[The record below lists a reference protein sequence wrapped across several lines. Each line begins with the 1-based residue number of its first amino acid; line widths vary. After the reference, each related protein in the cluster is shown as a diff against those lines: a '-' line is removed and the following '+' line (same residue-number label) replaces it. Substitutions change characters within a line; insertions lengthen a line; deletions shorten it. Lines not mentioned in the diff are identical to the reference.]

1 LRFDDSLDTVLG
13 ADMATSFGAQSAW
26 RQLTDL
32 IGRRRAAPDAKAIE
46 QLRTIRARV
55 PTRIRAASARSLAF
69 ANPPAELVRLF
80 AEDEPSVAAPVI
92 AVARLTS
99 EEWGMMLPH
108 LPPASRSLMRHRR
121 DLPSATVRALNSFGR
136 SDFALPRPD
145 GEPEPMPEPMPEP
158 TIVSIEASVPVAS
171 IVPDRTIVSDIPQ
184 RAEPVPSAPA
194 NDASPSPAPRGP
206 FPIADLV
213 ARIDAY
219 QRDHGGLGRPPRAV
233 ASDGPIDHFCFE
245 TDATGT
251 IRWVDGAPREPLIGV
266 LLGTGSA
273 QVDGVVS
280 GAFRRRASFADAR
293 LVIAGSSLAAGQWQL
308 SATPAFDPG
317 SGRFT
322 GYRGVARRPRADQ
335 RAEPMPKSSP
345 SPEALRALV
354 HELRTPTNAISG
366 FAEMIEAQVLGPA
379 PDDYRERA
387 AAIRRDTHGLLAA
400 IDDVDTA
407 ARIEQ
412 DALVLRPGVVEM
424 TPLLKRAA
432 IDLEPLML
440 LRQSVV
446 DVDHGPPGLAI
457 AGDEVAVARL
467 VSRLMALA
475 VGASGIGERIAIKV
489 SAKDG
494 QARLAVER
502 PRAFAAWPG
511 EALLSLEGED
521 QEGSL
526 LGTAFGLRLAR
537 NLAVELGGS
546 LKIGEQRLT
555 LRLPAALDHDVGQLS
570 SN

>member
-1 LRFDDSLDTVLG
+1 LRFDDRLDTVLG
-13 ADMATSFGAQSAW
+13 ADMATPFGAQSAW

-32 IGRRRAAPDAKAIE
+32 IGRRRAAPSPDAIARLRAI
-46 QLRTIRARV
+46 RPRIPV
-55 PTRIRAASARSLAF
+55 RIRAASARSLAF

-92 AVARLTS
+92 AAARLS
-99 EEWGMMLPH
+99 AEEWRGMLAN
-108 LPPASRSLMRHRR
+108 LPPTSRSLLRHRR
-121 DLPSATVRALNSFGR
+121 DLPPETVRALGSFGP
-136 SDFALPRPD
+136 SDFALPQPEA
-145 GEPEPMPEPMPEP
+145 GWEEPQPTLEPAIVTSEP
-158 TIVSIEASVPVAS
+158 
-171 IVPDRTIVSDIPQ
+171 DIPPAVAELPPT
-184 RAEPVPSAPA
+184 RARRAAESVPA
-194 NDASPSPAPRGP
+194 NDASPPPAPTGP

-219 QRDHGGLGRPPRAV
+219 QRDHGSIGRPAPA
-233 ASDGPIDHFCFE
+233 AAGDGPIDHFCFE

-280 GAFRRRASFADAR
+280 GAFRRRAPFADAR
-293 LVIAGSSLAAGQWQL
+293 LVIAGSSTAAGQWQL
-308 SATPAFDPG
+308 SATPAFDPA

-322 GYRGVARRPRADQ
+322 GYRGVARRPRVDQ
-335 RAEPMPKSSP
+335 RAEPMPGAP

-366 FAEMIEAQVLGPA
+366 FAEMIEAQILGPA
-379 PDDYRERA
+379 PDQYRERA
-387 AAIRRDTHGLLAA
+387 SAIRHDTRGLLAA

-412 DALVLRPGVVEM
+412 DALVLRPGVVEVV
-424 TPLLKRAA
+424 PLLKRAA
-432 IDLEPLML
+432 ADLEPLMR
-440 LRQSVV
+440 LRQSVI
-446 DVDHGPPGLAI
+446 DVDYGPSGVAI

-475 VGASGIGERIAIKV
+475 IGASGIGERIAVRV

-494 QARLAVER
+494 QARIAVDR

-537 NLAVELGGS
+537 NLAGELGGS

>member
-1 LRFDDSLDTVLG
+1 MRFDDSLDTVLG

-32 IGRRRAAPDAKAIE
+32 IGRRRAAPDARAIE
-46 QLRTIRARV
+46 QLRAIRQRV
-55 PTRIRAASARSLAF
+55 PMRTRAGSARNLAF

-92 AVARLTS
+92 AVAQLTG
-99 EEWGMMLPH
+99 EEWGAMLPD
-108 LPPASRSLMRHRR
+108 LPPTSRSLLRHRR
-121 DLPSATVRALNSFGR
+121 DLPAETVRALDSFGR
-136 SDFALPRPD
+136 SDFALPQPD
-145 GEPEPMPEPMPEP
+145 GQSWSEPKLAGSAAE
-158 TIVSIEASVPVAS
+158 TVASVAS
-171 IVPDRTIVSDIPQ
+171 IVSDRPTVSDKPQ
-184 RAEPVPSAPA
+184 HGESPATAPA
-194 NDASPSPAPRGP
+194 NDAGPAPAPRGP
-206 FPIADLV
+206 FQIADLV

-219 QRDHGGLGRPPRAV
+219 QRDHGELGRPPRAI
-233 ASDGPIDHFCFE
+233 AIEGPIDHFCFE

-273 QVDGVVS
+273 QVDGAVS

-293 LVIAGSSLAAGQWQL
+293 LVIAGASPAAGQWQV
-308 SATPAFDPG
+308 SATPAFDPAT
-317 SGRFT
+317 GRFT

-335 RAEPMPKSSP
+335 RAEPMARNAP

-379 PDDYRERA
+379 PDTYRERA
-387 AAIRRDTHGLLAA
+387 GAIRHDTHDLIAA
-400 IDDVDTA
+400 IDDIDTA

-412 DALVLRPGVVEM
+412 DALVLRPGVVEVA
-424 TPLLKRAA
+424 PLLARAA
-432 IDLEPLML
+432 RDLEPLML

-446 DVDHGPPGLAI
+446 DIDSGPPGLAI

-467 VSRLMALA
+467 ISRLMALA
-475 VGASGIGERIAIKV
+475 VGASGIGERVAV
-489 SAKDG
+489 RAWSKDG
-494 QARLAVER
+494 QARIAVDR
-502 PRAFAAWPG
+502 PSAFAAWPG

-521 QEGSL
+521 QEGTL

-537 NLAVELGGS
+537 NLAGELGGS

-555 LRLPAALDHDVGQLS
+555 LRLPAALDHGVGQLS
-570 SN
+570 SI

>member
-1 LRFDDSLDTVLG
+1 MRFDDSLDTVLS

-32 IGRRRAAPDAKAIE
+32 IGRRRAAPDVRVIE
-46 QLRTIRARV
+46 QLRTIRTRV
-55 PTRIRAASARSLAF
+55 PARIRAASARSLAF
-69 ANPPAELVRLF
+69 ANPPAALVRLF
-80 AEDEPSVAAPVI
+80 AEDEPSIAAPVI
-92 AVARLTS
+92 AVARLTG
-99 EEWGMMLPH
+99 EEWRAMLPD
-108 LPPASRSLMRHRR
+108 LPPTSRSLLRHRR
-121 DLPSATVRALNSFGR
+121 DLPAETVRALDSFGR

-145 GEPEPMPEPMPEP
+145 GEPEAAPFVVEA
-158 TIVSIEASVPVAS
+158 IASVAN
-171 IVPDRTIVSDIPQ
+171 IVPDRPIANDAPQ
-184 RAEPVPSAPA
+184 QAESPPGTPA
-194 NDASPSPAPRGP
+194 NDAGPAPAPRGP
-206 FPIADLV
+206 FQIADLV

-219 QRDHGGLGRPPRAV
+219 QRDHGGLGRPPLAI
-233 ASDGPIDHFCFE
+233 ASEGPIDHFCFE

-293 LVIAGSSLAAGQWQL
+293 LVIAGSSPAAGQWQV

-335 RAEPMPKSSP
+335 RAEPMPKTAP

-379 PDDYRERA
+379 PDAYRERA
-387 AAIRRDTHGLLAA
+387 AAIRHDTHDLIAA

-412 DALVLRPGVVEM
+412 DALVLRPGVVEVA
-424 TPLLKRAA
+424 PLLERAA
-432 IDLEPLML
+432 RDLEPLML

-446 DVDHGPPGLAI
+446 DIDGGAPGLAI

-467 VSRLMALA
+467 ISRLMALA
-475 VGASGIGERIAIKV
+475 VGASGIGERIAIRAW
-489 SAKDG
+489 SKDG
-494 QARLAVER
+494 QARIAVER

-521 QEGSL
+521 QEGTL

-537 NLAVELGGS
+537 NLAGELGGS

-555 LRLPAALDHDVGQLS
+555 LRLPAALDHGVGQLS

>member
-32 IGRRRAAPDAKAIE
+32 IGRRRAAPDARAIE
-46 QLRTIRARV
+46 QLRAIRQRV
-55 PTRIRAASARSLAF
+55 PMRIRAASARNLAF

-80 AEDEPSVAAPVI
+80 AEDEPSVAAPVV
-92 AVARLTS
+92 AVARLTG
-99 EEWGMMLPH
+99 EEWREMLPD
-108 LPPASRSLMRHRR
+108 LPPTSRSLLRHRR
-121 DLPSATVRALNSFGR
+121 DLPAETVRALDSFGR
-136 SDFALPRPD
+136 SDFALPQPD
-145 GEPEPMPEPMPEP
+145 GESWSEPKLAASAVE
-158 TIVSIEASVPVAS
+158 TIASVAS
-171 IVPDRTIVSDIPQ
+171 IVSDRPTVSDKPQ
-184 RAEPVPSAPA
+184 HGESPATAPA
-194 NDASPSPAPRGP
+194 NDAGPAPAPRGP
-206 FPIADLV
+206 FQIADLV

-219 QRDHGGLGRPPRAV
+219 QRDHGELGRPPRAI

-273 QVDGVVS
+273 QVDGAVS

-293 LVIAGSSLAAGQWQL
+293 LVIAGASPAAGQWQV
-308 SATPAFDPG
+308 SATPAFDPAT
-317 SGRFT
+317 GRFT

-335 RAEPMPKSSP
+335 RAEPMARNAP

-366 FAEMIEAQVLGPA
+366 FAEMIEAQVLGPT
-379 PDDYRERA
+379 PDAYRERA
-387 AAIRRDTHGLLAA
+387 GAIRHDTHDLIAA
-400 IDDVDTA
+400 IDDIDTA

-412 DALVLRPGVVEM
+412 DALVLRPGVVEVA
-424 TPLLKRAA
+424 PLLARAA
-432 IDLEPLML
+432 RDLEPLML
-440 LRQSVV
+440 LRQSVI
-446 DVDHGPPGLAI
+446 DIDSGPPGLAI

-467 VSRLMALA
+467 ISRLMALA
-475 VGASGIGERIAIKV
+475 IGASGIGERVAV
-489 SAKDG
+489 RAWAKDG
-494 QARLAVER
+494 QARIAVDR
-502 PRAFAAWPG
+502 PSAFAAWPG

-521 QEGSL
+521 QEGTL

-537 NLAVELGGS
+537 NLAGELGGS

-555 LRLPAALDHDVGQLS
+555 LRLPAALDHGVGQLS

>member
-1 LRFDDSLDTVLG
+1 MRFDDSLDTVLG

-32 IGRRRAAPDAKAIE
+32 IGRRRAAPDARVIERLRAI
-46 QLRTIRARV
+46 RRRV
-55 PTRIRAASARSLAF
+55 PMPTRAASARNLAF

-92 AVARLTS
+92 AVARLTG
-99 EEWGMMLPH
+99 EEWRAMLPD
-108 LPPASRSLMRHRR
+108 LPPTSRSLLRHRR
-121 DLPSATVRALNSFGR
+121 DLPAETVRALDSFGS
-136 SDFALPRPD
+136 SDFALPQPD
-145 GEPEPMPEPMPEP
+145 GASWREPEPA
-158 TIVSIEASVPVAS
+158 TSAVEAF
-171 IVPDRTIVSDIPQ
+171 VSD
-184 RAEPVPSAPA
+184 RAAAGDNPRHGESPAIAPA
-194 NDASPSPAPRGP
+194 NDAGPAPAPRGP
-206 FPIADLV
+206 FQIADLV

-219 QRDHGGLGRPPRAV
+219 QRDHGELGRPPRAID
-233 ASDGPIDHFCFE
+233 SDEPIDHFCFE

-280 GAFRRRASFADAR
+280 GAFRRRASFVDAR
-293 LVIAGSSLAAGQWQL
+293 LVIAGASPAAGQWQV
-308 SATPAFDPG
+308 SATPAFDPAT
-317 SGRFT
+317 GRFT

-335 RAEPMPKSSP
+335 RAEPMARNAP

-379 PDDYRERA
+379 PDVYRERA
-387 AAIRRDTHGLLAA
+387 GAIRHDTHDLIAA
-400 IDDVDTA
+400 IDDIDTA

-412 DALVLRPGVVEM
+412 DALVLRPGVVEVA
-424 TPLLKRAA
+424 PLLARAA
-432 IDLEPLML
+432 RDLEPLML

-446 DVDHGPPGLAI
+446 DIDSGPPGLAI

-467 VSRLMALA
+467 ISRLMALA
-475 VGASGIGERIAIKV
+475 VGASGIGERVAV
-489 SAKDG
+489 RAWSKDG
-494 QARLAVER
+494 QARIAVDR
-502 PRAFAAWPG
+502 PSAFAAWPG

-521 QEGSL
+521 QEGTL

-537 NLAVELGGS
+537 NLAGELGGS

-555 LRLPAALDHDVGQLS
+555 LRLPAALDHGVGQLS

>member
-1 LRFDDSLDTVLG
+1 MRFDDSLDTVLG

-32 IGRRRAAPDAKAIE
+32 IGRRRAAPDARAIE

-55 PTRIRAASARSLAF
+55 PMRIRAASARSLAF

-99 EEWGMMLPH
+99 EEWGVMLPH

-121 DLPSATVRALNSFGR
+121 DLPSATVRALSSFGR

-145 GEPEPMPEPMPEP
+145 GEPEPVILP
-158 TIVSIEASVPVAS
+158 IEAIAPVAS
-171 IVPDRTIVSDIPQ
+171 IVPDRPIVSDMPQ
-184 RAEPVPSAPA
+184 RPEPVPSAPA
-194 NDASPSPAPRGP
+194 NDASPPPAPRGP

-219 QRDHGGLGRPPRAV
+219 QRDHGGLGRPPRAI

-280 GAFRRRASFADAR
+280 GAFRRRASFVDAR
-293 LVIAGSSLAAGQWQL
+293 LVVAGSSTAAGQWQL

-335 RAEPMPKSSP
+335 RAEPMAKNSP

-379 PDDYRERA
+379 PDVYRERA
-387 AAIRRDTHGLLAA
+387 AAIRHDTHGLLAA

-412 DALVLRPGVVEM
+412 DALVLRPGVVEVA
-424 TPLLKRAA
+424 PLLKRAA
-432 IDLEPLML
+432 RDLEPLML

-446 DVDHGPPGLAI
+446 DIDAGPPGLSI

-467 VSRLMALA
+467 ISRLMALA
-475 VGASGIGERIAIKV
+475 VGASGIGERIAIRV
-489 SAKDG
+489 SSRDG
-494 QARLAVER
+494 QARVAVER

-521 QEGSL
+521 QEGTL

-537 NLAVELGGS
+537 NLAGELGGS

-555 LRLPAALDHDVGQLS
+555 LRLPAALDHEVGQLS

>member
-1 LRFDDSLDTVLG
+1 MRFDDSLDTVLG

-46 QLRTIRARV
+46 QLRAIRSRV
-55 PTRIRAASARSLAF
+55 STRTRAASARSLAF

-92 AVARLTS
+92 AAARLTH
-99 EEWGMMLPH
+99 EEWRAMLPD
-108 LPPASRSLMRHRR
+108 LPPTSRSLLRHRR
-121 DLPSATVRALNSFGR
+121 DLPAETVRALDSFGR

-145 GEPEPMPEPMPEP
+145 NESEPM
-158 TIVSIEASVPVAS
+158 ISAIETVASVAS
-171 IVPDRTIVSDIPQ
+171 IVPDRPVVSEMPR
-184 RAEPVPSAPA
+184 RAETPASAPA
-194 NDASPSPAPRGP
+194 NDVSPSPAPRGP
-206 FPIADLV
+206 FQIADLV

-219 QRDHGGLGRPPRAV
+219 QRDHGGLGHPPRAI

-293 LVIAGSSLAAGQWQL
+293 LVIAGASQAAGQWQV
-308 SATPAFDPG
+308 SATPAFDPAT
-317 SGRFT
+317 GRFI

-335 RAEPMPKSSP
+335 RAEPVPKTGP

-379 PDDYRERA
+379 PDAYRERA
-387 AAIRRDTHGLLAA
+387 AAIRHDTHDLIDA

-412 DALVLRPGVVEM
+412 DALVLRPGVVEVA
-424 TPLLKRAA
+424 PLLARTTR
-432 IDLEPLML
+432 DLEPLML

-446 DVDHGPPGLAI
+446 DIDSGAPGLAI

-467 VSRLMALA
+467 ISRLMALA
-475 VGASGIGERIAIKV
+475 VGASGIGERIAIRAW
-489 SAKDG
+489 SKDG
-494 QARLAVER
+494 QARIAVDR

-521 QEGSL
+521 QEGTL

-537 NLAVELGGS
+537 NLAGELGGS

-555 LRLPAALDHDVGQLS
+555 LRLPAALDHGVGQIS

>member
-1 LRFDDSLDTVLG
+1 LRFDDRLDTVLG
-13 ADMATSFGAQSAW
+13 ADMATPFGAQSTW

-32 IGRRRAAPDAKAIE
+32 IGRRRAAPSADAIE
-46 QLRTIRARV
+46 RLRVIRPRVPARV
-55 PTRIRAASARSLAF
+55 RAASARSLMF

-92 AVARLTS
+92 AVARLS
-99 EEWGMMLPH
+99 GEEWRGMLAAM
-108 LPPASRSLMRHRR
+108 PPTSRSLLRHRR
-121 DLPSATVRALNSFGR
+121 DLPPETVRALESFGP

-145 GEPEPMPEPMPEP
+145 RNWSEPEP
-158 TIVSIEASVPVAS
+158 AAAPVAA
-171 IVPDRTIVSDIPQ
+171 IAEPVQPTTIKAAKESTR
-184 RAEPVPSAPA
+184 RAEPEPA
-194 NDASPSPAPRGP
+194 NDATPPPAPTGP

-219 QRDHGGLGRPPRAV
+219 QRDHGGLGRPLQV
-233 ASDGPIDHFCFE
+233 APGDAPIDHFCFE

-280 GAFRRRASFADAR
+280 GAFRRRAPFADAR
-293 LVIAGSSLAAGQWQL
+293 LIVAGSSVAAGQWQV
-308 SATPAFDPG
+308 SATPAFEPA

-335 RAEPMPKSSP
+335 RAEHIPDVPA
-345 SPEALRALV
+345 PEALRALV

-366 FAEMIEAQVLGPA
+366 FAEMIEAQILGPA
-379 PDDYRERA
+379 PDEYRERA
-387 AAIRRDTHGLLAA
+387 SAIRHDTRGLLAA

-412 DALVLRPGVVEM
+412 DALVLRPGVVEAA
-424 TPLLKRAA
+424 PLVRRAA
-432 IDLEPLML
+432 ADLEPLMA

-446 DVDHGPPGLAI
+446 DVDYGPPGLAI
-457 AGDEVAVARL
+457 AGDEIAVARL
-467 VSRLMALA
+467 ISRLMALA
-475 VGASGIGERIAIKV
+475 IGASAIGERIAV
-489 SAKDG
+489 RLSAKDG
-494 QARLAVER
+494 QARIAIER

-537 NLAVELGGS
+537 NLADQLGGS

-555 LRLPAALDHDVGQLS
+555 LRLPAALDHAVGQLS

>member
-1 LRFDDSLDTVLG
+1 MRFDDSLDTVLG

-32 IGRRRAAPDAKAIE
+32 VGRRRAAPDARVLE
-46 QLRTIRARV
+46 QLREIRPRVPATIRV
-55 PTRIRAASARSLAF
+55 ASARGLAF
-69 ANPPAELVRLF
+69 ANPPAALVRLF
-80 AEDEPSVAAPVI
+80 AEDEPQVAAPVI
-92 AVARLTS
+92 AVARLTG
-99 EEWGMMLPH
+99 EEWGAMLPS
-108 LPPASRSLMRHRR
+108 LPPTSRSLLRHRR
-121 DLPSATVRALNSFGR
+121 DLPAETVRALDSFGR

-145 GEPEPMPEPMPEP
+145 GEPQAE
-158 TIVSIEASVPVAS
+158 TSAIETSTPVAGGGA
-171 IVPDRTIVSDIPQ
+171 DRLVVGDTPWRGESP
-184 RAEPVPSAPA
+184 AGMAA
-194 NDASPSPAPRGP
+194 NDASPPPAPRGP
-206 FPIADLV
+206 FQIADLV
-213 ARIDAY
+213 ARIDAF
-219 QRDHGGLGRPPRAV
+219 QRDHGGLARAPRAI

-293 LVIAGSSLAAGQWQL
+293 LVIAGSSPAAGQWQV
-308 SATPAFDPG
+308 SATPAFDPA

-335 RAEPMPKSSP
+335 RAEPMAKAAP

-379 PDDYRERA
+379 PDAYRERA
-387 AAIRRDTHGLLAA
+387 AAIRHDTHDLIAA

-412 DALVLRPGVVEM
+412 DALILRPGIVEVA
-424 TPLLKRAA
+424 PLLDRAA
-432 IDLEPLML
+432 RDLRPLML

-446 DVDHGPPGLAI
+446 DIDPGPAGLAI

-467 VSRLMALA
+467 ISRVMALA
-475 VGASGIGERIAIKV
+475 VGASGIGERIAIRAW
-489 SAKDG
+489 SKDG
-494 QARLAVER
+494 QARIAVER

-511 EALLSLEGED
+511 ETLLSLEGED
-521 QEGSL
+521 QEGTL

-537 NLAVELGGS
+537 NLAGELGGS

-555 LRLPAALDHDVGQLS
+555 LRLPAALDHGVGQLS

>member
-1 LRFDDSLDTVLG
+1 MRFDDSLDTVLG
-13 ADMATSFGAQSAW
+13 ADMATAFGAQSAW

-32 IGRRRAAPDAKAIE
+32 IGRGRVAPGAKAIA

-55 PTRIRAASARSLAF
+55 PMPIRAASARNLAF

-92 AVARLTS
+92 AVARLTG
-99 EEWGMMLPH
+99 EEWGVMLPH
-108 LPPASRSLMRHRR
+108 LPPTSRSLLRHRR
-121 DLPSATVRALNSFGR
+121 DLPSETVRALNSFGR

-145 GEPEPMPEPMPEP
+145 GASEP
-158 TIVSIEASVPVAS
+158 IIASIEAIAPVAS
-171 IVPDRTIVSDIPQ
+171 IVPDRPIVSDIPQ
-184 RAEPVPSAPA
+184 RSEPVPSVPA
-194 NDASPSPAPRGP
+194 NDANPPPAPRGP

-219 QRDHGGLGRPPRAV
+219 QRNHGGLGRPPRAV

-293 LVIAGSSLAAGQWQL
+293 LVIAGSSTAAGQWQL

-335 RAEPMPKSSP
+335 RAEPMPRNSP

-379 PDDYRERA
+379 PDVYRERA
-387 AAIRRDTHGLLAA
+387 AAIRHDTHGLLAA

-412 DALVLRPGVVEM
+412 DALVLRPGVVEVA
-424 TPLLKRAA
+424 PLLKRAA
-432 IDLEPLML
+432 RDLEPLML
-440 LRQSVV
+440 LRQSVI
-446 DVDHGPPGLAI
+446 DIDAGPPGLSI

-467 VSRLMALA
+467 ISRLMALA
-475 VGASGIGERIAIKV
+475 VGASAIGERIAIMV
-489 SAKDG
+489 SSKDG
-494 QARLAVER
+494 QARVAVER
-502 PRAFAAWPG
+502 PLAFAAWPG

-521 QEGSL
+521 QEGTL

-537 NLAVELGGS
+537 NLAGELGGS

-555 LRLPAALDHDVGQLS
+555 LRLPAALDHGVGQLS

>member
-32 IGRRRAAPDAKAIE
+32 IGRRRAAPDARAIE
-46 QLRTIRARV
+46 QLRAIRSRV
-55 PTRIRAASARSLAF
+55 PTRARAASARSLAF

-92 AVARLTS
+92 AAARLS
-99 EEWGMMLPH
+99 HEEWGAMLPD
-108 LPPASRSLMRHRR
+108 LPPTSRSLLRHRR
-121 DLPSATVRALNSFGR
+121 DLPAETVRALESFGR

-145 GEPEPMPEPMPEP
+145 NEPA
-158 TIVSIEASVPVAS
+158 VASVAS
-171 IVPDRTIVSDIPQ
+171 IVSERPIVSDMPQ
-184 RAEPVPSAPA
+184 RAESPPGTPA
-194 NDASPSPAPRGP
+194 NDSSPAPTPRGP
-206 FPIADLV
+206 FQIADLV

-219 QRDHGGLGRPPRAV
+219 QRDHGGLGRPPRAI
-233 ASDGPIDHFCFE
+233 ASDEPIDHFCFE

-293 LVIAGSSLAAGQWQL
+293 LVISGSSPAAGQWQV

-335 RAEPMPKSSP
+335 RAEPMPKTAP

-379 PDDYRERA
+379 PDAYRERA
-387 AAIRRDTHGLLAA
+387 GAIRHDTHDLIAA

-412 DALVLRPGVVEM
+412 DALVLRPGVVEVA
-424 TPLLKRAA
+424 PLLARAA
-432 IDLEPLML
+432 RDLEPLMQ

-446 DVDHGPPGLAI
+446 DIDSGAPGLAI

-467 VSRLMALA
+467 ISRLMALA
-475 VGASGIGERIAIKV
+475 VGASGIGERIAV
-489 SAKDG
+489 RAWSKDG
-494 QARLAVER
+494 QARIAVER

-511 EALLSLEGED
+511 EAVLSLEGED
-521 QEGSL
+521 QEGTL

-537 NLAVELGGS
+537 NLAGELGGS

-555 LRLPAALDHDVGQLS
+555 LRLPAALDHGVGQLS

>member
-1 LRFDDSLDTVLG
+1 MRFDDSLDTVLG

-32 IGRRRAAPDAKAIE
+32 IGRRRAAPDARAIE
-46 QLRTIRARV
+46 QLRAIRSRV
-55 PTRIRAASARSLAF
+55 PTRTRAASARSLAF

-92 AVARLTS
+92 AVARLTG
-99 EEWGMMLPH
+99 EEWRAMLPD
-108 LPPASRSLMRHRR
+108 LPSTSRSLLRHRR
-121 DLPSATVRALNSFGR
+121 DLPAETVRALDSFGR

-145 GEPEPMPEPMPEP
+145 GVPEGEPEPM
-158 TIVSIEASVPVAS
+158 TSAVEAIAPVAS
-171 IVPDRTIVSDIPQ
+171 IVPDR
-184 RAEPVPSAPA
+184 PVPSDSPQHAESPPSVPA
-194 NDASPSPAPRGP
+194 NDAGPAPAPRGP
-206 FPIADLV
+206 FQIADLV

-219 QRDHGGLGRPPRAV
+219 QRDHGDLGRPSRAIV
-233 ASDGPIDHFCFE
+233 SDEPIDHFCFE

-251 IRWVDGAPREPLIGV
+251 IRWVDGAPREPLVGV

-293 LVIAGSSLAAGQWQL
+293 LVIPGSSLAAGQWQL

-317 SGRFT
+317 TGRFT

-335 RAEPMPKSSP
+335 RAEPMPKNGP

-379 PDDYRERA
+379 PDAYRERA
-387 AAIRRDTHGLLAA
+387 AAIRHDTHDLIAA

-412 DALVLRPGVVEM
+412 DALVLRPGVVEVA
-424 TPLLKRAA
+424 PLLDRAVR
-432 IDLEPLML
+432 DLEPLML

-446 DVDHGPPGLAI
+446 DIDSGAPGLAI

-467 VSRLMALA
+467 ISRLMALA
-475 VGASGIGERIAIKV
+475 VGASGIGERIAIRAW
-489 SAKDG
+489 SKDG
-494 QARLAVER
+494 QARIAVER

-521 QEGSL
+521 QEGTL

-537 NLAVELGGS
+537 NLAGELGGS

-555 LRLPAALDHDVGQLS
+555 LRLPAALDHGVGQLS

>member
-1 LRFDDSLDTVLG
+1 MRFDDSLDTVLG

-46 QLRTIRARV
+46 QLRAIRSRV
-55 PTRIRAASARSLAF
+55 PTRTRAASARSLAF

-92 AVARLTS
+92 AVARLTGA
-99 EEWGMMLPH
+99 EWRAMLPD
-108 LPPASRSLMRHRR
+108 LPPTSRSLLRHRR
-121 DLPSATVRALNSFGR
+121 DLPAETMRALDSFGR

-145 GEPEPMPEPMPEP
+145 REPEPV
-158 TIVSIEASVPVAS
+158 ISVIEAVAPIASVAS
-171 IVPDRTIVSDIPQ
+171 IVRDRPIVSETPQ
-184 RAEPVPSAPA
+184 RAESPAGAPA
-194 NDASPSPAPRGP
+194 NDASPAPAPRGP
-206 FPIADLV
+206 FQIADLV

-219 QRDHGGLGRPPRAV
+219 QRDHGDLGRPPRV
-233 ASDGPIDHFCFE
+233 IASDGPIDHFCFE

-308 SATPAFDPG
+308 SATPAFDPA

-335 RAEPMPKSSP
+335 RAEPVPKNGP

-379 PDDYRERA
+379 PDAYRERA
-387 AAIRRDTHGLLAA
+387 AAIRHDTHDLIAA

-412 DALVLRPGVVEM
+412 DALVLRPGVVEIA
-424 TPLLKRAA
+424 PLLERAA
-432 IDLEPLML
+432 RDLEPLML

-446 DVDHGPPGLAI
+446 DIDSGPAGLAI
-457 AGDEVAVARL
+457 AGDEVAVGRL
-467 VSRLMALA
+467 ISRLMALA
-475 VGASGIGERIAIKV
+475 IGASGIGERIAIRV
-489 SAKDG
+489 WSKDG
-494 QARLAVER
+494 QARIAVER

-521 QEGSL
+521 QEGTL

-537 NLAVELGGS
+537 NLAGELGGS

-555 LRLPAALDHDVGQLS
+555 LRLPAALDHGVGQLS

>member
-32 IGRRRAAPDAKAIE
+32 IGRRRAAPDARAIE

-55 PTRIRAASARSLAF
+55 PARIRAASARSLAF
-69 ANPPAELVRLF
+69 ANPPAALVRLF

-92 AVARLTS
+92 AVARLTG
-99 EEWGMMLPH
+99 EEWRAMLPD
-108 LPPASRSLMRHRR
+108 LPPTSRSLLRHRR
-121 DLPSATVRALNSFGR
+121 DLPAETVRALDSFGR

-145 GEPEPMPEPMPEP
+145 REPEPEPAALVVEE
-158 TIVSIEASVPVAS
+158 VASVAS
-171 IVPDRTIVSDIPQ
+171 IVPDRPIVSDTLQ
-184 RAEPVPSAPA
+184 RAESPPSAPA
-194 NDASPSPAPRGP
+194 NDASPAPMPRGP
-206 FPIADLV
+206 FQIADLV

-219 QRDHGGLGRPPRAV
+219 QRDHGELGRPPRAI

-293 LVIAGSSLAAGQWQL
+293 LVIAGASAAAGQWQL

-322 GYRGVARRPRADQ
+322 GYRGVARRPRVDQ
-335 RAEPMPKSSP
+335 RAEPMPKSGP

-379 PDDYRERA
+379 PDAYRDRA
-387 AAIRRDTHGLLAA
+387 AAIRHDTHDLIAA

-412 DALVLRPGVVEM
+412 DALVLRPGVVEVA
-424 TPLLKRAA
+424 PLLERAA
-432 IDLEPLML
+432 RDLEPLMQ

-446 DVDHGPPGLAI
+446 DIDSGAQGLAI

-467 VSRLMALA
+467 ISRLMALA
-475 VGASGIGERIAIKV
+475 VGASGIGERIAIRAW
-489 SAKDG
+489 SKDG
-494 QARLAVER
+494 QARIAVER

-521 QEGSL
+521 QEGTL

-537 NLAVELGGS
+537 NLAGELGGS

-555 LRLPAALDHDVGQLS
+555 LRLPAALDHGVGQLS

>member
-1 LRFDDSLDTVLG
+1 MRFDDRLDTVLG
-13 ADMATSFGAQSAW
+13 ADMATPFGAQSAW

-32 IGRRRAAPDAKAIE
+32 IGRRRAAPTADAIE
-46 QLRTIRARV
+46 RLRAIRPRVPARV
-55 PTRIRAASARSLAF
+55 RAASARSLAF

-92 AVARLTS
+92 AVARLS
-99 EEWGMMLPH
+99 GEEWRGMLAGM
-108 LPPASRSLMRHRR
+108 PPTSRSLLRHRR
-121 DLPSATVRALNSFGR
+121 DLPPETVRALESFGA

-145 GEPEPMPEPMPEP
+145 RDWDDPEPAAPVIAAIAEPVESSTVPAASESPRRAEPEP
-158 TIVSIEASVPVAS
+158 
-171 IVPDRTIVSDIPQ
+171 
-184 RAEPVPSAPA
+184 A
-194 NDASPSPAPRGP
+194 NDPGPPPAPTGP

-219 QRDHGGLGRPPRAV
+219 QRDHGGLGRPLPV
-233 ASDGPIDHFCFE
+233 ALGDAPIDHFCFE

-273 QVDGVVS
+273 QVDGAVS
-280 GAFRRRASFADAR
+280 GAFRRRAPFADAR
-293 LVIAGSSLAAGQWQL
+293 LIVAGSSVAAGQWQV
-308 SATPAFDPG
+308 SATPAFDPA

-335 RAEPMPKSSP
+335 RAEHVPDVP

-366 FAEMIEAQVLGPA
+366 FAEMIEAQILGPA
-379 PDDYRERA
+379 PDEYRERA
-387 AAIRRDTHGLLAA
+387 SAIRHDTRGLLAA

-412 DALVLRPGVVEM
+412 DALVLRPGVVEAAA
-424 TPLLKRAA
+424 LVRRAA
-432 IDLEPLML
+432 ADLEPLMT

-446 DVDHGPPGLAI
+446 DIDYGPPGLAI
-457 AGDEVAVARL
+457 AGDEIAVARL
-467 VSRLMALA
+467 ISRLMALA
-475 VGASGIGERIAIKV
+475 IGASGIGERIAV
-489 SAKDG
+489 RLSAKDG
-494 QARLAVER
+494 QARIAVER

-511 EALLSLEGED
+511 EGLLSLEGED

-537 NLAVELGGS
+537 NLAGQLGGS

-555 LRLPAALDHDVGQLS
+555 LRLPAALDHGVGQLS

>member
-46 QLRTIRARV
+46 QLRAIRTRV
-55 PTRIRAASARSLAF
+55 STRARAASARSLAF

-92 AVARLTS
+92 AAARLTH
-99 EEWGMMLPH
+99 EEWGAMLPD
-108 LPPASRSLMRHRR
+108 LPPASRSLLRHRR
-121 DLPSATVRALNSFGR
+121 DLPAETVRALDSFGR

-145 GEPEPMPEPMPEP
+145 NEPEL
-158 TIVSIEASVPVAS
+158 VASAVETVASVAS
-171 IVPDRTIVSDIPQ
+171 IVPERQIVSDMPQ
-184 RAEPVPSAPA
+184 PAESPPSAPA
-194 NDASPSPAPRGP
+194 NDARPAPAPRGP
-206 FPIADLV
+206 FQIADLV

-219 QRDHGGLGRPPRAV
+219 QRDHGGLGRPPRAI

-293 LVIAGSSLAAGQWQL
+293 LVISGSSPAAGQWQV

-317 SGRFT
+317 TGRFT
-322 GYRGVARRPRADQ
+322 GYRGLARRPRADQ
-335 RAEPMPKSSP
+335 RAEPMPKTAP

-379 PDDYRERA
+379 PDTYRERA
-387 AAIRRDTHGLLAA
+387 AAIRHDTHDLIAA

-412 DALVLRPGVVEM
+412 DALVLRPGVVEVA
-424 TPLLKRAA
+424 PLLARAA
-432 IDLEPLML
+432 RDLEPLML
-440 LRQSVV
+440 LRQSVI
-446 DVDHGPPGLAI
+446 DIDSGAPGLAI

-467 VSRLMALA
+467 ISRLMALA
-475 VGASGIGERIAIKV
+475 VGASGIGERIAIKAW
-489 SAKDG
+489 SKDG
-494 QARLAVER
+494 QARIAVER

-521 QEGSL
+521 QEGTL

-537 NLAVELGGS
+537 NLAGELGGS

-555 LRLPAALDHDVGQLS
+555 LRLPAALDHGVGQLS

>member
-1 LRFDDSLDTVLG
+1 MRFDDSLDTVLG

-32 IGRRRAAPDAKAIE
+32 IGRRRATPDSRAIA

-55 PTRIRAASARSLAF
+55 PVRIRAASARSLAF

-92 AVARLTS
+92 AVARLTG
-99 EEWGMMLPH
+99 EEWGVMLPH

-121 DLPSATVRALNSFGR
+121 DLPPATVRALNSFGR

-145 GEPEPMPEPMPEP
+145 GEPKPA
-158 TIVSIEASVPVAS
+158 IVPIEASASVAG
-171 IVPDRTIVSDIPQ
+171 IVPDRPIVGDIAQ
-184 RAEPVPSAPA
+184 RGQPVPSAPA
-194 NDASPSPAPRGP
+194 NGASPPPAPRGP

-219 QRDHGGLGRPPRAV
+219 QRDHGGLGRPPRAI
-233 ASDGPIDHFCFE
+233 AGDGPIDHFCFE

-280 GAFRRRASFADAR
+280 GAFSRRASFADAR
-293 LVIAGSSLAAGQWQL
+293 LVIAGSSTAAGQWQL
-308 SATPAFDPG
+308 SATPAFDPS

-335 RAEPMPKSSP
+335 RAETMARNSP

-379 PDDYRERA
+379 PDVYRERA
-387 AAIRRDTHGLLAA
+387 AAIRHDTHGLLAA

-412 DALVLRPGVVEM
+412 DALVLRPGVVEVA
-424 TPLLKRAA
+424 PLLKRAA
-432 IDLEPLML
+432 RDLEPLML

-446 DVDHGPPGLAI
+446 DIDAGPPGLSI
-457 AGDEVAVARL
+457 AGDDVAVARL
-467 VSRLMALA
+467 ISRLMALA
-475 VGASGIGERIAIKV
+475 VGASGIGERIAIRV

-494 QARLAVER
+494 QARVAVER

-511 EALLSLEGED
+511 EALLTLEGED
-521 QEGSL
+521 QEGTL

-537 NLAVELGGS
+537 NLAGELGGN

>member
-1 LRFDDSLDTVLG
+1 MRFDDSLDTVLG

-32 IGRRRAAPDAKAIE
+32 IGRRRAAPNAKAIE
-46 QLRTIRARV
+46 QLRAIRPRV
-55 PTRIRAASARSLAF
+55 PTRTRAASARSLAF

-92 AVARLTS
+92 AVARLTG
-99 EEWGMMLPH
+99 EEWRAMLPD
-108 LPPASRSLMRHRR
+108 LPPTSRSLLRHRR
-121 DLPSATVRALNSFGR
+121 DLPAETVRALDSFGR
-136 SDFALPRPD
+136 SDFALPRPG
-145 GEPEPMPEPMPEP
+145 GEPESV
-158 TIVSIEASVPVAS
+158 TSAIEEVAPIASVAS
-171 IVPDRTIVSDIPQ
+171 IVPDRPIASETPHRVESP
-184 RAEPVPSAPA
+184 AGAPA
-194 NDASPSPAPRGP
+194 NDASPAPAPRGP
-206 FPIADLV
+206 FQIADLV

-219 QRDHGGLGRPPRAV
+219 QRDHGGLGRPPRTI

-293 LVIAGSSLAAGQWQL
+293 LVIAGSSPAAGQWQL
-308 SATPAFDPG
+308 SATPAFDPA

-335 RAEPMPKSSP
+335 RAEPVPKNSP

-379 PDDYRERA
+379 PDAYRERA
-387 AAIRRDTHGLLAA
+387 AAIRHDTHDLIAA

-412 DALVLRPGVVEM
+412 DALVLRPGVVEIA
-424 TPLLKRAA
+424 PLLDRAA
-432 IDLEPLML
+432 RDLEPLML

-446 DVDHGPPGLAI
+446 DIDSGPAGLAI
-457 AGDEVAVARL
+457 AGDEVAVGRL
-467 VSRLMALA
+467 ISRLMALA
-475 VGASGIGERIAIKV
+475 VGASGIGERIAIRAW
-489 SAKDG
+489 SKDG
-494 QARLAVER
+494 QARIAVER

-521 QEGSL
+521 QEGTL

-537 NLAVELGGS
+537 NLAGELGGS

-555 LRLPAALDHDVGQLS
+555 LRLPAALDHGVGQLS

>member
-1 LRFDDSLDTVLG
+1 MRFDDRLDTVLG
-13 ADMATSFGAQSAW
+13 ADMATPFGAQSAW

-32 IGRRRAAPDAKAIE
+32 IGRRRAAPAMEAIE
-46 QLRTIRARV
+46 RLRAIRGRV
-55 PTRIRAASARSLAF
+55 PTPIRAASARSLAF

-92 AVARLTS
+92 AVARLTG
-99 EEWGMMLPH
+99 EEWRGMLAG
-108 LPPASRSLMRHRR
+108 LPPTSRSLLRHRR
-121 DLPSATVRALNSFGR
+121 DLPPDTVRALDSFGP
-136 SDFALPRPD
+136 SDFALPQPEGGWEAPVVAEAATPPESFRTPVGDRPATGNARRPD
-145 GEPEPMPEPMPEP
+145 
-158 TIVSIEASVPVAS
+158 
-171 IVPDRTIVSDIPQ
+171 
-184 RAEPVPSAPA
+184 SAPA
-194 NDASPSPAPRGP
+194 NDANPPAPTGP

-219 QRDHGGLGRPPRAV
+219 QRDHGTLGRPVQAMSGD
-233 ASDGPIDHFCFE
+233 APIEHFCFE

-280 GAFRRRASFADAR
+280 GAFRRRAPFADAR
-293 LVIAGSSLAAGQWQL
+293 LLVAGTSQAAGQWQV
-308 SATPAFDPG
+308 SATPAFDPA

-335 RAEPMPKSSP
+335 RAEPVAGAP

-387 AAIRRDTHGLLAA
+387 AAIRQDTLGLLAA

-412 DALVLRPGVVEM
+412 DALVLRPGVVEVA
-424 TPLLKRAA
+424 PLMKRAA
-432 IDLEPLML
+432 IDLEPLMR

-489 SAKDG
+489 SSKDG